1 MKTGK
6 FPTTSGCFGL
16 KELVQDTDKIVSKCG
31 PYYLKSRLYLRIMKL
46 DLIPEIAILF
56 LGVMDFWPAEIAMF
70 ILFFSQIK
78 KKSLKI
84 YWIVYS

>member
-1 MKTGK
+1 
-6 FPTTSGCFGL
+6 
-16 KELVQDTDKIVSKCG
+16 
-31 PYYLKSRLYLRIMKL
+31 MKL